1 MAKLVRGRLVFVNFI
16 FQMILNEKRLII
28 IDSSS
33 LLYRA
38 FHALP
43 PLTKAKGQA
52 TGAVYG
58 FLLIFFKAIKDL
70 KANYI
75 VACFDTP
82 KPTFRHEKFDEYKA
96 RRAPTPEGIISQ
108 FPIIKEVLKAF
119 DIPLFEKEGFE
130 ADDLIAT
137 IAKKYAA
144 DAKVFIVS
152 GDLDNL
158 QLVDEN
164 IKVYT
169 PGKSIKETILYDKA
183 RVVERFGVTP
193 EQMNDFK
200 ALTGDNSDNVP
211 GVPGIGKTTAADII
225 QRYGS
230 IKNLY
235 EELSTDTAVLKPK
248 IKESLKANKEKAFL
262 SLELVTTD
270 KNVDIDFNLEQ
281 CKFGTFDKEKLQ
293 IIFNELNFNTMMDKL
308 STIVFD

>member
-1 MAKLVRGRLVFVNFI
+1 MADKKLIV
-16 FQMILNEKRLII
+16 

-43 PLTKAKGQA
+43 PLTNSKGQA

-58 FLLIFFKAIKDL
+58 FLLILFKAIKDT
-70 KANYI
+70 KADY
-75 VACFDTP
+75 VAACFDTP

-96 RRAPTPEGIISQ
+96 HRAPTPDGIISQ
-108 FPIIKEVLKAF
+108 FPILKEVLRAMG
-119 DIPLFEKEGFE
+119 IPLFEKGGFE

-137 IAKKYAA
+137 IAKKYANGT
-144 DAKVFIVS
+144 KVFIVS

-169 PGKSIKETILYDKA
+169 PGKSIKETILYDTAK
-183 RVVERFGVTP
+183 VVERFGVEP
-193 EQMNDFK
+193 SQMNDFK

-211 GVPGIGKTTAADII
+211 GVPGIGKTGAADLI
-225 QRYGS
+225 QRFGS

-235 EELSTDTAVLKPK
+235 DEISTDTAILKPK

-262 SLELVTTD
+262 SLELVKTVQD
-270 KNVDIDFNLEQ
+270 MDLEFKLED
-281 CKFGTFDKEKLQ
+281 CKFGNFDKEKLTV
-293 IIFNELNFNTMMDKL
+293 IFGELNFTTMMDKL
-308 STIVFD
+308 PSIVFN

>member
-1 MAKLVRGRLVFVNFI
+1 MA
-16 FQMILNEKRLII
+16 EKKLII

-43 PLTKAKGQA
+43 PLTNSKGQA

-58 FLLIFFKAIKDL
+58 FLLILFKAVKDL
-70 KANYI
+70 SLAGSATGEKQPIYVA
-75 VACFDTP
+75 ACFDTP

-96 RRAPTPEGIISQ
+96 GRAPTPDGIISQ

-119 DIPLFEKEGFE
+119 GIPLFEREGFE

-169 PGKSIKETILYDKA
+169 PGKSIKETIIYDTAK
-183 RVVERFGVTP
+183 VVERFGVQP
-193 EQMNDFK
+193 AQMNDFK

-211 GVPGIGKTTAADII
+211 GVPGIGKTGAADLI
-225 QRYGS
+225 QRFGS

-235 EELSTDTAVLKPK
+235 NEISTDTAILKPK
-248 IKESLKANKEKAFL
+248 IKEALKANKDKAFM
-262 SLELVTTD
+262 SLELVKTIQD
-270 KNVDIDFNLEQ
+270 MDLDFNLES
-281 CKFGTFDKEKLQ
+281 CKFGNFDKEKLAQ
-293 IIFNELNFNTMMDKL
+293 IFAELNFTTMMEKVNNL
-308 STIVFD
+308 I